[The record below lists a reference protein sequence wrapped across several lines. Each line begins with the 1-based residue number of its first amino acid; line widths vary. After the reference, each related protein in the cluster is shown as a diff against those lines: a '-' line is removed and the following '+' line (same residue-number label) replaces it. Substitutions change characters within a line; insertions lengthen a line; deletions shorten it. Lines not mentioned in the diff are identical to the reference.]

1 MVAMIAQL
9 SENQAVFRLKS
20 MGTNDL
26 HHEGIAA
33 SDVEISRTARDPI
46 SFEWS

>member
-1 MVAMIAQL
+1 MIARL
-9 SENQAVFRLKS
+9 SKNHAVFQLKS

-33 SDVEISRTARDPI
+33 SDVEISRIARDPI